1 MKYRKSEHLI
11 FKPIVLNL
19 LLKMKYI
26 QNVFFCTIIT
36 LTETETRTFSE
47 TWKKLE
53 IIQYSEVLSL
63 MRDNNPVNKIDFI
76 EKFRTHKRKS

>member
-1 MKYRKSEHLI
+1 
-11 FKPIVLNL
+11 
-19 LLKMKYI
+19 MKYI
-26 QNVFFCTIIT
+26 QNIFLYTIIT
-36 LTETETRTFSE
+36 LTETEKRSFSE